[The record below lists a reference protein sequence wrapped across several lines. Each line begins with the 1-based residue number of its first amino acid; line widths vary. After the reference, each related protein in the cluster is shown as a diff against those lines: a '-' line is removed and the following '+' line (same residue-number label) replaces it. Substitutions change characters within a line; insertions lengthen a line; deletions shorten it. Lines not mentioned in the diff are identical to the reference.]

1 LCTNSFDPAEN
12 PEIQEIKYLGVSF
25 LDAKIGATH
34 LGYIRAGSGCG
45 KETIERE
52 GASAKTNS
60 LATFN
65 IYTSAAR

>member
-1 LCTNSFDPAEN
+1 M
-12 PEIQEIKYLGVSF
+12 
-25 LDAKIGATH
+25 
-34 LGYIRAGSGCG
+34 GYIRAGLGCG

-65 IYTSAAR
+65 IYTSDCKVNNFKQGRGW